1 MSQQELRVAIP
12 WPPYTLVSP
21 IVIARRRHSPFSPSG
36 DLHADVTEAMLFDKF
51 ASAGPVLSIRVCRDM
66 ITRRSLGYSY
76 VNFQQ
81 PADGT
86 REKAVLTCRQ
96 VAFLSSRTCPRYDEL
111 RRRSWPSIAYHVVST

>member
-21 IVIARRRHSPFSPSG
+21 TVTGRRRHSVMSLCILG
-36 DLHADVTEAMLFDKF
+36 DLHPDVTEAMLFDKF
-51 ASAGPVLSIRVCRDM
+51 ASAGLVLSIGVCREI

-81 PADGT
+81 PADG
-86 REKAVLTCRQ
+86 K
-96 VAFLSSRTCPRYDEL
+96 
-111 RRRSWPSIAYHVVST
+111 